1 MGWHIPDDDDFIDLL
16 ASFEGSELMSS
27 ESGHWLNPG
36 TDDYGFS
43 LEPGGYY
50 NPELNRYEYLHVK
63 TIFWSYNSE
72 GTTIYHACE
81 FGSACG
87 TIEIIPI
94 TTNAGCSVRCVH
106 D

>member
-1 MGWHIPDDDDFIDLL
+1 VRYGAGCVLQ
-16 ASFEGSELMSS
+16 
-27 ESGHWLNPG
+27 PG
-36 TDDYGFS
+36 TSDIDGFN

-63 TIFWSYNSE
+63 TILWSYNP
-72 GTTIYHACE
+72 GATIYHACE

-87 TIEIIPI
+87 TIEIIP
-94 TTNAGCSVRCVH
+94 TSAEAGHSVRCVH